1 LVFLPVVRTI
11 RALSTVGKKTMASS
25 KKRDFQCDVVNET
38 VKICLRKKSTGGLTS
53 SDHVLFVLCDQS
65 ECQYV
70 DSNTLPC
77 PLDLSL
83 FEEEIRERE
92 ETARLRREESGY

>member
-1 LVFLPVVRTI
+1 
-11 RALSTVGKKTMASS
+11 MASS
-25 KKRDFQCDVVNET
+25 KKRDFHCDVVNEP
-38 VKICLRKKSTGGLTS
+38 VKICLRKKSRGGLTS

-70 DSNTLPC
+70 DNNTLPC
-77 PLDLSL
+77 PLNLSL

-92 ETARLRREESGY
+92 ETARLRGEGY